1 MKTKERN
8 LKKKTRIYKHLTFYH
23 NKLCKYLVTQTSE
36 SILDNKS
43 E

>member
-1 MKTKERN
+1 MKKKQRN
-8 LKKKTRIYKHLTFYH
+8 LKKKTSIYKHFTFDH
-23 NKLCKYLVTQTSE
+23 NKLCKYLVTETSE